1 MKFGQNDSS
10 TYSYHPQEQGCQYRC
25 ASCGTLLKETETPI
39 DNSIFHFLNERCIV
53 CDSIL
58 QQQTVIIKE
67 RNTRPPPPIY
77 QRQKEEDQLLLPPA
91 AASLLPRFERAS
103 DAQRPSM
110 LTFDIPQID
119 SSLDLVDNGALCIMG
134 KGRAGDYYANI
145 LITRLCVRAFF
156 SKKKRYNGLDP
167 SAVIFIDAG
176 NCSDIYQACNF
187 ARQYGLDS
195 KSILDRVI
203 VSRPFTIH
211 QLAGLI
217 FHDLDELLQRT
228 RTKLVVITDVL
239 RMFLEDPQ
247 QQIDNRDEARWLIK
261 EMAKELRKVSKTAF
275 LVVSL
280 REYANEYQNIMM
292 ASIFD
297 ARIISIGPEPKSRNN
312 LLQINVHNQRR
323 HHRNHLDQTN
333 RKFTIAEKDLLLV
346 IPPPR

>member
-1 MKFGQNDSS
+1 MKFGQNDSNTS
-10 TYSYHPQEQGCQYRC
+10 SYHPQEQLYQYRC

-39 DNSIFHFLNERCIV
+39 DNSVFHFLNERCTV

-103 DAQRPSM
+103 DAQRHSM

-119 SSLDLVDNGALCIMG
+119 SSLDPVDNGALWIMG
-134 KGRAGDYYANI
+134 KGRVGDYYANI
-145 LITRLCVRAFF
+145 LITRLCVRAFL
-156 SKKKRYNGLDP
+156 SKKKRYNGLDS

-217 FHDLDELLQRT
+217 VHDLDELLQRT
-228 RTKLVVITDVL
+228 RTKLVVITDIL

-247 QQIDNRDEARWLIK
+247 QQIDSRDEARWLIK
-261 EMAKELRKVSKTAF
+261 EMARELRKVSKMAF
-275 LVVSL
+275 LAVSL
-280 REYANEYQNIMM
+280 REDVSEYQNIMM

-297 ARIISIGPEPKSRNN
+297 ARIISIGPEPKSSNN
-312 LLQINVHNQRR
+312 LLQIDVHNQRR
-323 HHRNHLDQTN
+323 HHNHLDQTN
-333 RKFTIAEKDLLLV
+333 RKFTIAEKDLLV